1 MADET
6 DLKAPPKDEVPVRLG
21 PDPGQ
26 TKVELDL
33 DDAPF
38 LQVPEDDLPAE
49 QEDNAPAPPEE
60 DESAARNR
68 KKKKKL
74 LLMAG
79 AGAALLL
86 VLGAAGWWFFLRTPP
101 PAPDIPAPEVIVVPS
116 KPAVQVQPDYIK
128 EFAPFLVPGVDAKG
142 ETRFLICKFSAL
154 SKNPGLGK
162 EMDHKMISL
171 RDAMYYYLRSKS
183 SDYLTDSRNGPAI
196 KQDLTAVLN
205 DYLTQGKIEDILFE
219 SYLNE

>member
-6 DLKAPPKDEVPVRLG
+6 DLKAPPKDEVQVRLG

-74 LLMAG
+74 LIMAG

-142 ETRFLICKFSAL
+142 ETRVLICKFSAL
-154 SKNPGLGK
+154 SKNPGLGN
-162 EMDHKMISL
+162 
-171 RDAMYYYLRSKS
+171 AMYYYLRSKS